1 MRHTFLPVVVQNITY
16 EVVLKER
23 NNQILIKPLDVTAD
37 LQDTGQKSL
46 LNNATGKVVQNSALG
61 TPQDRQPL
69 NPIS

>member
-1 MRHTFLPVVVQNITY
+1 MVVQNITY

>member
-46 LNNATGKVVQNSALG
+46 LNSATGKVVQNSALG